1 MQEVS
6 QSVSTIGQSGWGSG
20 STLEIGGVVG
30 AIDNIKLW
38 KTTLS
43 ESIFNEHVLAPD
55 MYNGNSITAS
65 TEDLFVRLD
74 FEKVKDL
81 STNDSFSNSG
91 SYKNVCTKHFII
103 W

>member
-1 MQEVS
+1 
-6 QSVSTIGQSGWGSG
+6 
-20 STLEIGGVVG
+20 
-30 AIDNIKLW
+30 
-38 KTTLS
+38 
-43 ESIFNEHVLAPD
+43 

-91 SYKNVCTKHFII
+91 SYKNVAPNTSLYGDTFVTMSNFATSGTYPHSSFEVKTVERSKLKF
-103 W
+103 